1 MKSFLICGA
10 GLFGQIITRKLTEIG
25 HEVMVIDKDEQKI
38 NHILPYA
45 TNAVIGDCT
54 NEDFMSTVGVSDFDI
69 CFVTISESFEDS
81 LLTTSLLKDLGARM
95 IISRAVSD
103 VHSRFLLRNGAT
115 KVVYPEKQLAEW
127 TAMIYS
133 SDHVLDYI
141 ELDNDYSIYEVVTPR
156 SWDGKAVGD
165 INVRQKYGINILG
178 IRRDNELQMN
188 ITANTVLNASDSLLV
203 LGTYPDV
210 KKCFDL

>member
-1 MKSFLICGA
+1 M
-10 GLFGQIITRKLTEIG
+10 
-25 HEVMVIDKDEQKI
+25 
-38 NHILPYA
+38 
-45 TNAVIGDCT
+45 
-54 NEDFMSTVGVSDFDI
+54 
-69 CFVTISESFEDS
+69 
-81 LLTTSLLKDLGARM
+81 KDLGARM
-95 IISRAVSD
+95 IISRAFSD

>member
-10 GLFGQIITRKLTEIG
+10 GSFGQMIAQKLTQIG
-25 HEVMVIDKDEQKI
+25 HEVMAVDKDEQKI
-38 NHILPYA
+38 NHILPFT
-45 TNAVIGDCT
+45 TNAVIGDT
-54 NEDFMSTVGVSDFDI
+54 TSEDFMNTIGVSDFDI
-69 CFVTISESFEDS
+69 CFVTIGESFEDS

-95 IISRAVSD
+95 VISRATSD
-103 VHSRFLLRNGAT
+103 VHARFLLRNGAT

-133 SDHVLDYI
+133 SDHILDYI
-141 ELDNDYSIYEVVTPR
+141 ELGDDYSIYEVVTPR
-156 SWDGKAVGD
+156 SWDGKTIGD

-178 IRRDNELQMN
+178 IRADNKLRMN
-188 ITANTVLNASDSLLV
+188 ITADTVLDSSNSLLV

>member
-1 MKSFLICGA
+1 
-10 GLFGQIITRKLTEIG
+10 
-25 HEVMVIDKDEQKI
+25 
-38 NHILPYA
+38 
-45 TNAVIGDCT
+45 
-54 NEDFMSTVGVSDFDI
+54 MSTPAFY
-69 CFVTISESFEDS
+69 CETE
-81 LLTTSLLKDLGARM
+81 
-95 IISRAVSD
+95 
-103 VHSRFLLRNGAT
+103 LLR
-115 KVVYPEKQLAEW
+115 
-127 TAMIYS
+127 S
-133 SDHVLDYI
+133 
-141 ELDNDYSIYEVVTPR
+141 LDNDYSIYEVVTPR